1 MTEKIYVRK
10 VETWTVQA
18 ASEPI
23 EVDVEKLRSCEPPYE
38 GDSDEEL
45 AQYLFENV
53 YNNYDWYDN
62 DTNKEVYG
70 EDEAYTLSMEE
81 AYELEEFFDSRT
93 KGEDSFIQV
102 GLPNEEWVKS
112 GGFEV
117 TAVGQYNNQ
126 Y

>member
-1 MTEKIYVRK
+1 MSEKIYVRK

-18 ASEPI
+18 ASTPI
-23 EVDVEKLRSCEPPYE
+23 EVDVEKLRSCDPPYE

-70 EDEAYTLSMEE
+70 EDEAYDLSMEE
-81 AYELEEFFDSRT
+81 TYDLKEFYDSRN
-93 KGEDSFIQV
+93 KGEESFIQV
-102 GLPNEEWVKS
+102 GLPNEEWTRT

-117 TAVGQYNNQ
+117 TATGQYNNQ